1 MVILEEEN
9 QQEPQANLKHTDG
22 IFLNESWLRERW
34 SLRGNSRQSHT
45 ILRNY
50 FL

>member
-22 IFLNESWLRERW
+22 IFLNESWLKGKVE
-34 SLRGNSRQSHT
+34 S
-45 ILRNY
+45 
-50 FL
+50 